1 MKRIVLLTQKGG
13 SGKTTLAIHLAV
25 AAEQAGEKVYLVDT
39 DPQESATTWAK
50 QRQEKTPI
58 VATVEPDEL
67 GDALHAAWLYGIT
80 FAVIDTAGQASPS
93 ALSAVQQ
100 ADFILIPCRPT
111 VLDVAAASRTV
122 DMVKASGKP
131 AAFILSQCHPR
142 ALEIPEVI
150 EALSAYGIP
159 SIPATIGFRLAF
171 ARALASGQAVTE
183 FDAQGKA
190 AQEIQTLYHW
200 LKEHPL

>member
-25 AAEQAGEKVYLVDT
+25 AAEQAGETVYLVDT

-50 QRQEKTPI
+50 QRKEKTPI

-67 GDALHAAWLYGIT
+67 GDALQAARLYGIT

-93 ALSAVQQ
+93 ALSAVHH

-111 VLDVAAASRTV
+111 VLDIAAASRTV

-150 EALSAYGIP
+150 KALSAYGIP
-159 SIPATIGFRLAF
+159 SIPATIGFRLSF
-171 ARALASGQAVTE
+171 ARALASGRAVTE
-183 FDAQGKA
+183 FEAQGKA
-190 AQEIQTLYHW
+190 SQEIQTLYQW
-200 LKEHPL
+200 LKDQLL